1 MAYHASSKANQNLI
15 KIHEIHFGK
24 SYSIENFH
32 GGPKLQPYYQNEAE
46 KGSNLDKL
54 LMQFMETT
62 KSTQRALQSVEIQV
76 GELAE
81 AKGRQGEHEETLSAI
96 LSLITNIFLEM
107 IWNVLPDYMK
117 LVWSE
122 DLGSVNLRH
131 ELQMYSHLAALGS
144 ISLYL
149 TLPSLTLSSTKC
161 FGGCRFMLSVVCYI
175 VVSQLLQHVAML
187 HDTIAIVPNV
197 NFLVVLT
204 YYD

>member
-1 MAYHASSKANQNLI
+1 MSKREANGVKYNQSINKDPTNKLGIERREKEEEMRLKRYRIATAI
-15 KIHEIHFGK
+15 K
-24 SYSIENFH
+24 
-32 GGPKLQPYYQNEAE
+32 PYIIPY
-46 KGSNLDKL
+46 L
-54 LMQFMETT
+54 
-62 KSTQRALQSVEIQV
+62 V
-76 GELAE
+76 
-81 AKGRQGEHEETLSAI
+81 
-96 LSLITNIFLEM
+96 
-107 IWNVLPDYMK
+107 